1 MTNEAVEQ
9 FDIVVIGAGI
19 SGIGA
24 ATYFSRELPGKSL
37 VVLEG
42 RDSIG
47 GTWDL
52 FRYPGI
58 RSDSDLHTLGYEFKP
73 WRHQNAIADAHLI
86 LDYLR
91 ETVAENRLDRFI
103 RTGNRVT
110 RAEWSSQEGMWTLSV
125 AETNAESGETTAK
138 TIKAGWVFA
147 ASGYYKYQEGYSPA
161 FPGSED
167 FGGTLVHP
175 QHWPEDLDYSGKRVV
190 VIGSGATA
198 VTLVP
203 AMLKG
208 QGAAAHVTM
217 LQRTPTYIVPLP
229 RVDRVALG
237 LTKVLGERRG
247 YAVTR
252 FKNIWTEHFL
262 VEWLRH
268 FPRAGRRFV
277 RSENVKQLGKD
288 FDVDKHF
295 NPPYDPWDQR
305 LCVAPDG
312 DFFAAITSGRA
323 SVATDSITRFSRR
336 GLILSSG
343 EELEADIIVTAT
355 GLNMQLFDGMPIVVD
370 GELISLVDT
379 IAYRG
384 TLLSGIPNW
393 AMAIGYTTSS
403 WTLKV
408 SLLCRYFIDL
418 VRHMDQ
424 HGYDTVVPIAEPGM
438 QTRPVMDLQSGYAKR
453 AEGRLPRQGTHK
465 PWRTMLSYPQD
476 AKALRGPVVDDNL
489 RFGTRPARSRSDKS
503 IAHV

>member
-1 MTNEAVEQ
+1 MTSEAVEQ

-24 ATYFSRELPGKSL
+24 ATYFSRELPAKSL

-42 RDSIG
+42 RESIG

-58 RSDSDLHTLGYEFKP
+58 RSDSDLHTFGYEFKP
-73 WRHQNAIADAHLI
+73 WRHENAIADAPLI

-91 ETVAENRLDRFI
+91 ETVDENRLDRFI
-103 RTGNRVT
+103 RTGHRVT
-110 RAEWSSQEGMWTLSV
+110 RAEWSSDEALWTLTVTVTNPRTS
-125 AETNAESGETTAK
+125 ETSTK
-138 TIKAGWVFA
+138 TVKAGWVFA
-147 ASGYYKYQEGYSPA
+147 ASGYYRYAEGYSPA

-167 FGGTLVHP
+167 FEGTLVHP
-175 QHWPEDLDYSGKRVV
+175 QHWPENLDYRGKRVV

-198 VTLVP
+198 VTLIP

-208 QGAAAHVTM
+208 PGAAAHVTM

-229 RVDRVALG
+229 RVDRVALA
-237 LTKVLGERRG
+237 LSKLLGERRG
-247 YAVTR
+247 YAATR

-262 VEWLRH
+262 VEWLRR

-277 RSENVKQLGKD
+277 RSENIKQLGRD

-312 DFFAAITSGRA
+312 DFFAAIKSGQA
-323 SVATDSITRFSRR
+323 SVVTDTVTRFSRR
-336 GLILSSG
+336 GVILGSG
-343 EELEADIIVTAT
+343 EELEADVIVTAT
-355 GLNMQLFDGMPIVVD
+355 GLNLQLFDGMPIVVD
-370 GELISLVDT
+370 GTPIQLVDT

-418 VRHMDQ
+418 IRHMDA
-424 HGYDTVVPIAEPGM
+424 HGYDTVVPVATPGM

-453 AEGRLPRQGTHK
+453 GEGRLPRQGAEK
-465 PWRTMLSYPQD
+465 PWRTMMSYPQD

-489 RFGTRPARSRSDKS
+489 RFGVRPTRVRDDESV
-503 IAHV
+503 AHA